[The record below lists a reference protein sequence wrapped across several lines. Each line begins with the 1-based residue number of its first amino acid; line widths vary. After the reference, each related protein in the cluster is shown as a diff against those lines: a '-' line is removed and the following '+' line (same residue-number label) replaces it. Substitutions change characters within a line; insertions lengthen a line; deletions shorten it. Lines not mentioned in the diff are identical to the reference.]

1 MYPVTLATPG
11 LRLNRKDDTVKIQP
25 NPNITPH
32 FKLREFDCKD
42 GSIVPA
48 KYHENLLRLCNLLE
62 DIREL
67 FGGKMIHI
75 TSGYR
80 SPEWNARLIKQG
92 RKAAKNS
99 QHMVAAAAD
108 FTIEGHT
115 VFGVQDVL
123 NNLYVGNYLAAKELV
138 AAHCGAAKSPQRRAG
153 LLGEI
158 ADAMRGLG
166 LGAHQ
171 GFVHVDVREGKK
183 AKWTY

>member
-1 MYPVTLATPG
+1 
-11 LRLNRKDDTVKIQP
+11 VKIQP

-32 FKLREFDCKD
+32 FKLREFDCRD

-48 KYHENLLRLCNLLE
+48 KYHANLLRLCNLLE

-67 FGGKMIHI
+67 FGGRMIHI

-108 FTIEGHT
+108 FQVEGMLI
-115 VFGVQDVL
+115 GQVQSALIDIHD
-123 NNLYVGNYLAAKELV
+123 GDIKGHDRDIAKRVYKE
-138 AAHCGAAKSPQRRAG
+138 
-153 LLGEI
+153 
-158 ADAMRGLG
+158 MRGLG

-171 GFVHVDVREGKK
+171 GFVHVDVREGKR